1 MVKFENIFVTV
12 GTTHFNSLIENI
24 ISVDTLNVLK
34 KLGCQRLVLQLGNG
48 VLLDV
53 ERIKENYGIDIEQYN
68 FKIEGIDKD
77 IKNSDLII
85 GHAGAG
91 TCIELMNAQKPGIVV
106 INGELMDNHQSEL
119 ANQLDKLGYLKCCT
133 VENLNYTLRILDDAI
148 FKPYKSGE
156 NAYKFIRYVDKLVK
170 K

>member
-1 MVKFENIFVTV
+1 MV
-12 GTTHFNSLIENI
+12 
-24 ISVDTLNVLK
+24 SVDTLNILK
-34 KLGCQRLVLQLGNG
+34 KLGCQKLVLQLGNR
-48 VLLDV
+48 VHLDV
-53 ERIKENYGIDIEQYN
+53 GGIKENYDIDIEQYN

-91 TCIELMNAQKPGIVV
+91 TCIELMNTQKPGIVV
-106 INGELMDNHQSEL
+106 INGKLMDNHQSEL
-119 ANQLDKLGYLKCCT
+119 AKQLDRLGYVKCCT
-133 VENLNYTLRILDDAI
+133 LENLNYTLRILDNAI